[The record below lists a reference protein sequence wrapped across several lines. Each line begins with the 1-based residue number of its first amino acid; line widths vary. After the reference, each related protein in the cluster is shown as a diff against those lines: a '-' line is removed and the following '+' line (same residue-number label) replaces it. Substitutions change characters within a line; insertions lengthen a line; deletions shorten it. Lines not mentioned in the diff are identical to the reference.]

1 MEIMKMV
8 TGGSDDGIPMSYEIY
23 NKTLNIRAFIIPVD
37 SDFFSLFANEEKEKG
52 IVIILKN
59 SIVRKKKL
67 FSAPLTYGKVMF

>member
-1 MEIMKMV
+1 MKMV
-8 TGGSDDGIPMSYEIY
+8 TGGSDDG
-23 NKTLNIRAFIIPVD
+23 IPVD